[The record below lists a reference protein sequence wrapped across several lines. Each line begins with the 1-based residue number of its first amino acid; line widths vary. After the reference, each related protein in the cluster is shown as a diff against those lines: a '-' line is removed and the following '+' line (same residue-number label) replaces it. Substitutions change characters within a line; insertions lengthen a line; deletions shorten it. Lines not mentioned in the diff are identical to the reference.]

1 MKVSL
6 VDMTLVGGGGTV
18 RWRVLITGNSMHEYT
33 FEELKN
39 LRLAQENS
47 SFANLVLLLLFSK
60 AEWRIST
67 QHPTLL

>member
-33 FEELKN
+33 FED
-39 LRLAQENS
+39 R
-47 SFANLVLLLLFSK
+47 
-60 AEWRIST
+60 RI
-67 QHPTLL
+67 